1 MSTSTRPRGP
11 VDPRLLR
18 HARPARAG
26 IAATGLV
33 EAAGAGALV
42 LQAVALA
49 DVVVA
54 LWQRADPGTGLRL
67 LVAAVLAR
75 VLTSWAAT
83 RLAQRTASAVRD
95 DLRLR
100 VLEATLRLGPAWAE
114 RFGRGR
120 LTALLAQGLPSLDG
134 WFTRYLPALV
144 PGVLLPPVVL
154 VLLALTDLQSAVT
167 VLLTLP
173 LVPVFAVLLGKATQ
187 ARADRQWRTQRTL
200 AAHFLDTVRGLPTL
214 RAHRRAQRQVAAV
227 AVSTDAHRRAT
238 LSVLRVAF
246 LSSTAL
252 DLVGTLS
259 VGLVAVTAGMRL
271 AGGSL
276 DLRTAVL
283 VILLAPEAYRPLR
296 EVGARFHDT
305 AEATAV
311 VDDVDA
317 VLTAP
322 LPQRTPGPGTAGLR
336 LRGVGVR
343 REDGTAVV
351 DGVDLDVAPGELH
364 ALAGPS
370 GAGKTTVARVAA
382 GVLVP
387 DTGSLQHDPAV
398 VAHLPQRP
406 EFAHA
411 VTVADA
417 VRAGREAT
425 EEDVRRA
432 LAAAAAGDLD
442 PATALGEHAG
452 GLSAGQRQRVALART
467 VLSARRGARV
477 LVLDEPTAHLDPAAE
492 DAVVATLR
500 ALAHEDGLAV
510 LVVAHRPA
518 LLAAADRTTTLTRP
532 APPVV
537 ADRADEAAAPAPQ
550 RPAGADRALATQ
562 PARRGRWAGV
572 LAVATGVA
580 AVLAGL
586 TLTAAA
592 TWLLVSAADRPP
604 VLTLSVAAVVVRASA
619 TARPLL
625 AYAERL
631 LSHDL
636 AFARLARWRSD
647 VVAALVPRLP
657 GPLSR
662 KRAGRSGEL
671 LVQLADDV
679 DARVDGVL
687 RARHPATVTVV
698 AVLLALAALTA
709 VHPLLVLAAVP
720 GLLVAVLAAPAL
732 AAVAERRGEAH
743 RAGTGALSA
752 ATVEVL
758 DAVEDLQTLPAAHAL
773 DTLRQRQSAL
783 TAAERRRA
791 RAAAATAGLTAA
803 GAGLVALGT
812 ALAAT
817 RLDGPEAPAA
827 WLAAAVLAGVVLLDA
842 TRALPDAA
850 RAAVR
855 ARRAREREAALLATP
870 VPAAEPADPRPLPAP
885 VTAPR
890 ATVLRVR
897 GLRADWDRTNATP
910 CLDGVDLD
918 LRTGEVVAVRG
929 PSGSGKSTL
938 AAVLQRFLDPVAG
951 DVLLEGVDVRDLAG
965 DDVRSVVGRVG
976 DDEHVFATSVRQNL
990 LLAAPGAGDEDL
1002 LAVLARVRLG
1012 EWLRALPRGLDT
1024 HVGDGGA
1031 PLSGGERR
1039 RLAMARALLA
1049 DVRVLVLDEPSEG
1062 LDEETGRRL
1071 VTDLLGARSGCAV
1084 LLLAHREEGVDRA
1097 DRVLDLSGGN
1107 WCRAPES
1114 PVQLRRSGSP
1124 PVHPWLTCDP
1134 AHRPSPRH
1142 RARPGVLAM
1151 LEVTVR
1157 PRQLLLVLL
1166 GVIVALSGI
1175 SYAFLLLTVGFGV
1188 DAGVV
1193 VSARKFFDVNAET
1206 NLPSWFSAV
1215 LLTVTGL
1222 VTFEVGRRAYVE
1234 GRRWRWHWMVLG
1246 AGFCYL
1252 SLDELVA
1259 LHEKLV
1265 EPMTA
1270 VVGDSG
1276 VFKYAWVAA
1285 ALPAV
1290 LLVALFY
1297 VRFLL
1302 ALPRR
1307 TAALVLL
1314 AGALYVGGSVGLE
1327 MVANA
1332 LSDMGFDEQGLLLGT
1347 MQAVEEACEMT
1358 GPALFL
1364 AVVAGISRQTR
1375 RVDVPAPAAP
1385 RVRSA

>member
-1 MSTSTRPRGP
+1 MSAVRGPRGP

-26 IAATGLV
+26 IAAIGAV
-33 EAAGAGALV
+33 EAVGAGALV
-42 LQAVALA
+42 VQAVALA

-54 LWQRADPGTGLRL
+54 LWHRDDPGHGLWLL
-67 LVAAVLAR
+67 LVAVAGR

-95 DLRLR
+95 DLRVR
-100 VLEATLRLGPAWAE
+100 VLERTLRLGPAWVE

-120 LTALLAQGLPSLDG
+120 LTALLTQGLPSLDG
-134 WFTRYLPALV
+134 WFTRYVPALV

-154 VLLALTDLQSAVT
+154 LLLALTDVESAVT
-167 VLLTLP
+167 VLVTLP

-227 AVSTDAHRRAT
+227 AATTDAHRCAT
-238 LSVLRVAF
+238 MSVLRVAF

-276 DLRTAVL
+276 DLHTAVL

-305 AEATAV
+305 ADAAAV

-317 VLTAP
+317 VLSAP
-322 LPQRTPGPGTAGLR
+322 LPLCPSVSAPVPGIR
-336 LRGVGVR
+336 LRGVVVR
-343 REDGTAVV
+343 RDDGTPVV
-351 DGVDLDVAPGELH
+351 DGVDLDVVPGELH

-370 GAGKTTVARVAA
+370 GAGKTTLARVAA

-387 DTGSLQHDPAV
+387 DGGTVEHDPAL
-398 VAHLPQRP
+398 AHLPQRP
-406 EFAHA
+406 EFGHA

-425 EEDVRRA
+425 DEQVRAA
-432 LAAAAAGDLD
+432 LAAAAAADLD
-442 PATALGEHAG
+442 PSTPLGEHAA

-467 VLSARRGARV
+467 VLSARLGARV
-477 LVLDEPTAHLDPAAE
+477 LVLDEPTAHLDPVSE

-500 ALAHEDGLAV
+500 SLAHADGLAV

-518 LLAAADRTTTLTRP
+518 LLAAADRTTSLTRP
-532 APPVV
+532 EPHP
-537 ADRADEAAAPAPQ
+537 EPHPAPS
-550 RPAGADRALATQ
+550 GADNTLSNLGRRSSGAGDVLSAVGEPT
-562 PARRGRWAGV
+562 ARGRWAGPG
-572 LAVATGVA
+572 AVAAGVV

-625 AYAERL
+625 AYVERL
-631 LSHDL
+631 LSHDA

-647 VVAALVPRLP
+647 VVATLVPRLP

-662 KRAGRSGEL
+662 KQSGRSGEL

-698 AVLLALAALTA
+698 ALLLGVTALAV
-709 VHPLLVLAAVP
+709 VHPLLALAAVP
-720 GLLVAVLAAPAL
+720 GLLVAVVAAPVV
-732 AAVAERRGEAH
+732 AAAAERREGASTGSH
-743 RAGTGALSA
+743 RAAAGALSA

-758 DAVEDLQTLPAAHAL
+758 DTVEDLQTLPADTAL
-773 DTLRQRQSAL
+773 DTVRQRQSVLAGR
-783 TAAERRRA
+783 ERRRA

-803 GAGLVALGT
+803 VAGLVALG
-812 ALAAT
+812 LAAAAG
-817 RLDGPEAPAA
+817 RFEVGGAPVA
-827 WLAAAVLAGVVLLDA
+827 WTAAAVLAGVVLADA
-842 TRALPDAA
+842 TRGLPDAA

-870 VPAAEPADPRPLPAP
+870 VPAAEPAQPSPLPAP
-885 VTAPR
+885 SP
-890 ATVLRVR
+890 TVLRVR
-897 GLRADWDRTNATP
+897 GLRADWDRTSATP

-918 LRTGEVVAVRG
+918 LRAGEVVAVRG

-938 AAVLQRFLDPVAG
+938 AAVLQRFLDPVG
-951 DVLLEGVDVRDLAG
+951 GEVLLDGVDVRALAG

-1002 LAVLARVRLG
+1002 VAVLERVRLG
-1012 EWLRALPRGLDT
+1012 DWLRALPRGLDS

-1062 LDEETGRRL
+1062 LDEATGRRL
-1071 VTDLLGARSGCAV
+1071 VADLLDVRAGRTV
-1084 LLLAHREEGVDRA
+1084 LLLAHREEGLDRA
-1097 DRVLDLSGGN
+1097 DRVLDLEAGKLSPG
-1107 WCRAPES
+1107 PEVTRS
-1114 PVQLRRSGSP
+1114 AHRSGFTTGS
-1124 PVHPWLTCDP
+1124 
-1134 AHRPSPRH
+1134 S
-1142 RARPGVLAM
+1142 
-1151 LEVTVR
+1151 
-1157 PRQLLLVLL
+1157 
-1166 GVIVALSGI
+1166 
-1175 SYAFLLLTVGFGV
+1175 
-1188 DAGVV
+1188 VV
-1193 VSARKFFDVNAET
+1193 
-1206 NLPSWFSAV
+1206 NL
-1215 LLTVTGL
+1215 
-1222 VTFEVGRRAYVE
+1222 
-1234 GRRWRWHWMVLG
+1234 
-1246 AGFCYL
+1246 
-1252 SLDELVA
+1252 
-1259 LHEKLV
+1259 
-1265 EPMTA
+1265 
-1270 VVGDSG
+1270 
-1276 VFKYAWVAA
+1276 
-1285 ALPAV
+1285 
-1290 LLVALFY
+1290 
-1297 VRFLL
+1297 
-1302 ALPRR
+1302 
-1307 TAALVLL
+1307 
-1314 AGALYVGGSVGLE
+1314 
-1327 MVANA
+1327 
-1332 LSDMGFDEQGLLLGT
+1332 
-1347 MQAVEEACEMT
+1347 
-1358 GPALFL
+1358 
-1364 AVVAGISRQTR
+1364 
-1375 RVDVPAPAAP
+1375 
-1385 RVRSA
+1385 

>member
-1 MSTSTRPRGP
+1 MSATDRPRGP

-26 IAATGLV
+26 IAGIGVV

-49 DVVVA
+49 DVVVS
-54 LWQRADPGTGLRL
+54 LWHRTDPAAGLRL
-67 LVAAVLAR
+67 LLVAVAAR
-75 VLTSWAAT
+75 VLTSWSAT

-95 DLRLR
+95 DLRIR
-100 VLEATLRLGPAWAE
+100 VLDRSLRLGPAWVE

-120 LTALLAQGLPSLDG
+120 LAALLTQGLPSLDG

-154 VLLALTDLQSAVT
+154 LLLALTDLESAVT
-167 VLLTLP
+167 VLVTLP

-187 ARADRQWRTQRTL
+187 VRADRQWRTQRTL

-227 AVSTDAHRRAT
+227 AATTDAHRRAT

-276 DLRTAVL
+276 DLHTAVL

-305 AEATAV
+305 ADATAV

-317 VLTAP
+317 VLSAP
-322 LPQRTPGPGTAGLR
+322 LPEHVVARTAGIR
-336 LRGVGVR
+336 LRGVTVR

-351 DGVDLDVAPGELH
+351 AGVDLDVVPGELH

-387 DTGSLQHDPAV
+387 DAGAV
-398 VAHLPQRP
+398 ALAPSVAHLPQRP
-406 EFAHA
+406 EFGHA
-411 VTVADA
+411 VTAADA

-425 EEDVRRA
+425 DEQVRSA
-432 LAAAAAGDLD
+432 LAEVAAADLD
-442 PATALGEHAG
+442 PTTPLGEHAA

-467 VLSARRGARV
+467 VLSARLGARV
-477 LVLDEPTAHLDPAAE
+477 LILDEPTAHLDPAAE
-492 DAVVATLR
+492 ATVVATLR
-500 ALAHEDGLAV
+500 SLAHDDGLAV

-518 LLAAADRTTTLTRP
+518 LLAAVDRTTPLARPLPP
-532 APPVV
+532 APVPRVEDTPSAPPGRSEGAEVV
-537 ADRADEAAAPAPQ
+537 LSAANPP
-550 RPAGADRALATQ
+550 P
-562 PARRGRWAGV
+562 RGRWAGA
-572 LAVATGVA
+572 LAVATGVV

-592 TWLLVSAADRPP
+592 TWLLVTAADRPP

-625 AYAERL
+625 VYAERL
-631 LSHDL
+631 LSHDV

-662 KRAGRSGEL
+662 KRSGRSGEL

-709 VHPLLVLAAVP
+709 LHPLLALAAVP
-720 GLLVAVLAAPAL
+720 GVLVAVVGAPAV
-732 AAVAERRGEAH
+732 AAAAERREGVDGDAH

-758 DAVEDLQTLPAAHAL
+758 DAVEDLQTLPADQAL
-773 DTLRQRQSAL
+773 DTLRRRQSVVAV
-783 TAAERRRA
+783 ADRRRA

-812 ALAAT
+812 AAVAG
-817 RLDGPEAPAA
+817 RLVGTADAPVA
-827 WLAAAVLAGVVLLDA
+827 WTAAAVLAGVVLADA
-842 TRALPDAA
+842 ARGLPDAA

-855 ARRAREREAALLATP
+855 ARRARERETALLDTP
-870 VPAAEPADPRPLPAP
+870 VPAVEP
-885 VTAPR
+885 TTPR
-890 ATVLRVR
+890 ALASPSPTVLSLR
-897 GLRADWDRTNATP
+897 GVRADWGPTAVDP
-910 CLDGVDLD
+910 CLDLVDLE
-918 LRTGEVVAVRG
+918 LRAGEVVAVRG

-938 AAVLQRFLDPVAG
+938 AAVLQRFLDPTDG
-951 DVLLEGVDVRDLAG
+951 QVLLDGVDVTDLAG

-990 LLAAPGAGDEDL
+990 LLAAPDRSDDDL
-1002 LAVLARVRLG
+1002 LAVLDRVRLD
-1012 EWLRALPRGLDT
+1012 EWFRALPRGLESR
-1024 HVGDGGA
+1024 VGDGGS
-1031 PLSGGERR
+1031 PMSGGERR

-1062 LDEETGRRL
+1062 LDVETGRQL
-1071 VTDLLGARSGCAV
+1071 VADLLEARSGRTV
-1084 LLLAHREEGVDRA
+1084 LLLAHRDEGVDRA
-1097 DRVLDLSGGN
+1097 DRVLDLRDG
-1107 WCRAPES
+1107 
-1114 PVQLRRSGSP
+1114 
-1124 PVHPWLTCDP
+1124 
-1134 AHRPSPRH
+1134 
-1142 RARPGVLAM
+1142 
-1151 LEVTVR
+1151 
-1157 PRQLLLVLL
+1157 
-1166 GVIVALSGI
+1166 
-1175 SYAFLLLTVGFGV
+1175 
-1188 DAGVV
+1188 
-1193 VSARKFFDVNAET
+1193 
-1206 NLPSWFSAV
+1206 
-1215 LLTVTGL
+1215 
-1222 VTFEVGRRAYVE
+1222 
-1234 GRRWRWHWMVLG
+1234 
-1246 AGFCYL
+1246 
-1252 SLDELVA
+1252 
-1259 LHEKLV
+1259 KL
-1265 EPMTA
+1265 
-1270 VVGDSG
+1270 
-1276 VFKYAWVAA
+1276 
-1285 ALPAV
+1285 
-1290 LLVALFY
+1290 
-1297 VRFLL
+1297 
-1302 ALPRR
+1302 
-1307 TAALVLL
+1307 
-1314 AGALYVGGSVGLE
+1314 
-1327 MVANA
+1327 
-1332 LSDMGFDEQGLLLGT
+1332 
-1347 MQAVEEACEMT
+1347 
-1358 GPALFL
+1358 
-1364 AVVAGISRQTR
+1364 
-1375 RVDVPAPAAP
+1375 VPAPE
-1385 RVRSA
+1385 VTRSAHGSGFITGSSVVNL

>member
-1 MSTSTRPRGP
+1 MSTTPAPTPDPAAPRRPRGP

-26 IAATGLV
+26 IAAIGVV

-49 DVVVA
+49 DVVVS
-54 LWQRADPGTGLRL
+54 LWQRTDPTAGLRL
-67 LVAAVLAR
+67 LLVAVAVR

-83 RLAQRTASAVRD
+83 RLAQRTASAVRE

-100 VLEATLRLGPAWAE
+100 VLERAVRLGPAWSE

-120 LTALLAQGLPSLDG
+120 LAALLTQGLPSLDG

-154 VLLALTDLQSAVT
+154 LLLALTDLESAVT

-173 LVPVFAVLLGKATQ
+173 LVPVFAVLLGRATQ

-227 AVSTDAHRRAT
+227 AAATDAHRRAT
-238 LSVLRVAF
+238 LAVLRVAF

-276 DLRTAVL
+276 DLHTAVL
-283 VILLAPEAYRPLR
+283 VILLAPEAYRPVR

-322 LPQRTPGPGTAGLR
+322 LPQRPTGSGAGSGAAGVH
-336 LRGVGVR
+336 LRGVGVHR
-343 REDGTAVV
+343 ADGTAVV
-351 DGVDLDVAPGELH
+351 AGVDLDVAPGELH

-387 DTGSLQHDPAV
+387 DAGSVEHDPAA

-425 EEDVRRA
+425 DADVRDA
-432 LAAAAAGDLD
+432 LAAAAAADLD
-442 PATALGEHAG
+442 PATPLGEHAA

-467 VLSARRGARV
+467 LLSAHLGART

-492 DAVVATLR
+492 AAVVATLA
-500 ALAHEDGLAV
+500 ALAHTDGLAV

-532 APPVV
+532 PAPAPAPAPAPTPGPAPAPAPVPAGAGV
-537 ADRADEAAAPAPQ
+537 RTDVVPAAPA
-550 RPAGADRALATQ
+550 G
-562 PARRGRWAGV
+562 RGRWAGAP
-572 LAVATGVA
+572 AVATGVA

-592 TWLLVSAADRPP
+592 TWLLVTAADRPP

-625 AYAERL
+625 VYLERL
-631 LSHDL
+631 LSHDN

-662 KRAGRSGEL
+662 KRSGRAGEL

-687 RARHPATVTVV
+687 RARHPATVTLV
-698 AVLLALAALTA
+698 AVLLALAALGLL
-709 VHPLLVLAAVP
+709 HPVLALAVLP
-720 GLLVAVLAAPAL
+720 GLLLAALAAPAL
-732 AAVAERRGEAH
+732 AGAAERRDGTA
-743 RAGTGALSA
+743 AGSYRGGAGALSA

-758 DAVEDLQTLPAAHAL
+758 DAVEDLQRLPARPTL
-773 DTLRQRQSAL
+773 DTVRERQSAL
-783 TAAERRRA
+783 GAAERRRA
-791 RAAAATAGLTAA
+791 RAAAGTAALTAA
-803 GAGLVALGT
+803 GAGLVALG
-812 ALAAT
+812 AAAVA
-817 RLDGPEAPAA
+817 GPLVGSPAGAGAVAGAPPVA
-827 WLAAAVLAGVVLLDA
+827 WVAAAVLAGVVLADA

-855 ARRAREREAALLATP
+855 ARRARERETALLATP
-870 VPAAEPADPRPLPAP
+870 VPAAEPAVPAPLPAP
-885 VTAPR
+885 TT
-890 ATVLRVR
+890 TVLRLR
-897 GLRADWDRTNATP
+897 GLVADWDGSAASP

-918 LRTGEVVAVRG
+918 LAAGEVVAVRG
-929 PSGSGKSTL
+929 RSGSGKSTL
-938 AAVLQRFLDPVAG
+938 AAVLQRFLDPAG
-951 DVLLEGVDVRDLAG
+951 GVVLLDGVDTRTLAG

-990 LLAAPGAGDEDL
+990 LLAAPGSTDADL
-1002 LAVLARVRLG
+1002 LAVLDRVRLG
-1012 EWLRALPRGLDT
+1012 GWLRALPRGLDSP
-1024 HVGDGGA
+1024 VGDGGA

-1062 LDEETGRRL
+1062 LDEETGRQL
-1071 VTDLLGARSGCAV
+1071 VADLLQARSGRAV

-1097 DRVLDLSGGN
+1097 DRVLDLHAGKLSP
-1107 WCRAPES
+1107 APE
-1114 PVQLRRSGSP
+1114 LTRS
-1124 PVHPWLTCDP
+1124 
-1134 AHRPSPRH
+1134 AHRR
-1142 RARPGVLAM
+1142 
-1151 LEVTVR
+1151 
-1157 PRQLLLVLL
+1157 
-1166 GVIVALSGI
+1166 
-1175 SYAFLLLTVGFGV
+1175 GFT
-1188 DAGVV
+1188 AG
-1193 VSARKFFDVNAET
+1193 
-1206 NLPSWFSAV
+1206 SAV
-1215 LLTVTGL
+1215 VNL
-1222 VTFEVGRRAYVE
+1222 
-1234 GRRWRWHWMVLG
+1234 
-1246 AGFCYL
+1246 
-1252 SLDELVA
+1252 
-1259 LHEKLV
+1259 
-1265 EPMTA
+1265 
-1270 VVGDSG
+1270 
-1276 VFKYAWVAA
+1276 
-1285 ALPAV
+1285 
-1290 LLVALFY
+1290 
-1297 VRFLL
+1297 
-1302 ALPRR
+1302 
-1307 TAALVLL
+1307 
-1314 AGALYVGGSVGLE
+1314 
-1327 MVANA
+1327 
-1332 LSDMGFDEQGLLLGT
+1332 
-1347 MQAVEEACEMT
+1347 
-1358 GPALFL
+1358 
-1364 AVVAGISRQTR
+1364 
-1375 RVDVPAPAAP
+1375 
-1385 RVRSA
+1385 

>member
-1 MSTSTRPRGP
+1 MSTAHRPRGP

-26 IAATGLV
+26 IAAIGAA

-49 DVVVA
+49 DVVVS
-54 LWQRADPGTGLRL
+54 LWHRTDPAAGLRL
-67 LVAAVLAR
+67 LLVAVAAR
-75 VLTSWAAT
+75 VLASWAAT

-95 DLRLR
+95 DLRVR
-100 VLEATLRLGPAWAE
+100 VLDRALRLGPAWVE

-120 LTALLAQGLPSLDG
+120 LAALLTQGLPSLDG

-154 VLLALTDLQSAVT
+154 VLLALTDLESAVT

-227 AVSTDAHRRAT
+227 AATTDAHRRAT

-271 AGGSL
+271 AGGTL
-276 DLRTAVL
+276 DLHTAVL

-305 AEATAV
+305 ADATAV

-322 LPQRTPGPGTAGLR
+322 LPRRGVPSPAAGVR
-336 LRGVGVR
+336 LRAVGVR

-351 DGVDLDVAPGELH
+351 DGVDLDVVPGELH

-387 DTGSLQHDPAV
+387 DDGTVELPAS

-406 EFAHA
+406 EFGHA

-417 VRAGREAT
+417 VRAGRET
-425 EEDVRRA
+425 TDEQVRSVLA
-432 LAAAAAGDLD
+432 EVAAADLD
-442 PATALGEHAG
+442 PATPLGEHAA

-467 VLSARRGARV
+467 VLSARLGARV
-477 LVLDEPTAHLDPAAE
+477 LVLDEPTAHLDPVAE
-492 DAVVATLR
+492 AAVVATLR
-500 ALAHEDGLAV
+500 SLAHDDGLAV

-518 LLAAADRTTTLTRP
+518 LLAAADRTTTLARPLPP
-532 APPVV
+532 APDSHVENTLSAPPGAPSGAEVV
-537 ADRADEAAAPAPQ
+537 LSAPAE
-550 RPAGADRALATQ
+550 
-562 PARRGRWAGV
+562 PARRGRWAGA
-572 LAVATGVA
+572 LAVATGVV

-592 TWLLVSAADRPP
+592 TWLLVTAADRPP

-625 AYAERL
+625 VYAERL
-631 LSHDL
+631 LSHDV

-662 KRAGRSGEL
+662 KRSGRSGEL

-709 VHPLLVLAAVP
+709 LHPLLALAAVP
-720 GLLVAVLAAPAL
+720 GLLVAVVGAPAV
-732 AAVAERRGEAH
+732 AAAAERREGADGDAH
-743 RAGTGALSA
+743 RTGTGALSA

-758 DAVEDLQTLPAAHAL
+758 DAVEDLQTLPAEDAL
-773 DTLRQRQSAL
+773 DTLRHRQSVV
-783 TAAERRRA
+783 AAADRRRA

-812 ALAAT
+812 AAVAG
-817 RLDGPEAPAA
+817 RLVGTGGTPVA
-827 WLAAAVLAGVVLLDA
+827 WTAAAVLAGVVLADA
-842 TRALPDAA
+842 ARGLPDAA

-855 ARRAREREAALLATP
+855 ARRARQRETALLDTS
-870 VPAAEPADPRPLPAP
+870 VPAVEPTAPRPLAP
-885 VTAPR
+885 PSP
-890 ATVLRVR
+890 TVLSLR
-897 GLRADWDRTNATP
+897 GVRADWDPAAVDP
-910 CLDGVDLD
+910 CLDLVDLE
-918 LRTGEVVAVRG
+918 LRAGEVVAVRG

-938 AAVLQRFLDPVAG
+938 AAVLQRFLDPVDG
-951 DVLLEGVDVRDLAG
+951 RVLLDGVDAGDLAG

-990 LLAAPGAGDEDL
+990 LLAAPDRSDDEL
-1002 LAVLARVRLG
+1002 LAVLDRVRLG
-1012 EWLRALPRGLDT
+1012 EWFRALPRGLDSR
-1024 HVGDGGA
+1024 VGDGGA

-1062 LDEETGRRL
+1062 LDVETGRQL
-1071 VTDLLGARSGCAV
+1071 VADLLDARSGRSV

-1097 DRVLDLSGGN
+1097 DRVLDLRDGKLVA
-1107 WCRAPES
+1107 APE
-1114 PVQLRRSGSP
+1114 
-1124 PVHPWLTCDP
+1124 
-1134 AHRPSPRH
+1134 
-1142 RARPGVLAM
+1142 
-1151 LEVTVR
+1151 VT
-1157 PRQLLLVLL
+1157 
-1166 GVIVALSGI
+1166 
-1175 SYAFLLLTVGFGV
+1175 
-1188 DAGVV
+1188 
-1193 VSARKFFDVNAET
+1193 
-1206 NLPSWFSAV
+1206 
-1215 LLTVTGL
+1215 
-1222 VTFEVGRRAYVE
+1222 
-1234 GRRWRWHWMVLG
+1234 
-1246 AGFCYL
+1246 
-1252 SLDELVA
+1252 
-1259 LHEKLV
+1259 
-1265 EPMTA
+1265 
-1270 VVGDSG
+1270 
-1276 VFKYAWVAA
+1276 
-1285 ALPAV
+1285 
-1290 LLVALFY
+1290 
-1297 VRFLL
+1297 
-1302 ALPRR
+1302 
-1307 TAALVLL
+1307 
-1314 AGALYVGGSVGLE
+1314 
-1327 MVANA
+1327 
-1332 LSDMGFDEQGLLLGT
+1332 
-1347 MQAVEEACEMT
+1347 
-1358 GPALFL
+1358 
-1364 AVVAGISRQTR
+1364 
-1375 RVDVPAPAAP
+1375 
-1385 RVRSA
+1385 RSAHGSGFTTGSSVVNL